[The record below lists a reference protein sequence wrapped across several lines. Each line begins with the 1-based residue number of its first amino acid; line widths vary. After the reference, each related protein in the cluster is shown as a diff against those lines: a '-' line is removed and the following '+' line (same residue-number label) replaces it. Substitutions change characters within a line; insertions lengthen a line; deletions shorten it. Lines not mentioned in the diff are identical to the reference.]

1 MADRNALLK
10 QIGETSFTLDELRLY
25 LDTHPLDENA
35 MNAYAE
41 HADRRRQLLNE
52 YADRF
57 EPLTCDCI
65 CTETNGSDGTK
76 TQYPGQKHWTWA
88 DGPIPWDTEANAYA
102 ESAAGTKG
110 GI

>member
-35 MNAYAE
+35 MAAYSE
-41 HADRRRQLLNE
+41 HAARRRQLLQE

-57 EPLTCDCI
+57 EPLTCGCI
-65 CTETNGSDGTK
+65 CPETNGSSETCTK
-76 TQYPGQKHWTWA
+76 YPGQKHWTWA
-88 DGPIPWDTEANAYA
+88 DGPIPWDTEANVCAKTA
-102 ESAAGTKG
+102 GAANG
-110 GI
+110 GN